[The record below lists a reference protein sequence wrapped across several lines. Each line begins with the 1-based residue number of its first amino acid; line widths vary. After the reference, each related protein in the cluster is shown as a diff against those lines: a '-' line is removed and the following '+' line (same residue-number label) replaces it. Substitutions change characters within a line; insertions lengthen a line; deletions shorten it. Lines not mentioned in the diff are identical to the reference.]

1 MSDDK
6 TTRHFIEEL
15 QRLKERLLE
24 MGELATS
31 RIDRA
36 VSGLTSRDP
45 VILDDVI
52 QGDESINT
60 LQIELDD
67 RCFKLLALRQPMATD
82 LRLIMSTTRITS
94 DLERVGDLAVNVAEA
109 AARYIQYPPVKPLI
123 DLPKMSELA
132 QQMLRDALS
141 SFVSGEVTLA
151 SDVLKRD
158 DSPGRP
164 EAPGLPG
171 SSHLHAQQSGSRRTG
186 ARSRADLTASR
197 ARGRSRDQYRRG
209 HHLPRRRPRRPASDQ
224 PIRRQLG
231 LRLLECAIPC
241 SPTPFGS

>member
-1 MSDDK
+1 MSDEK

-24 MGELATS
+24 MGDLATS

-45 VILDDVI
+45 VILGDVI
-52 QGDESINT
+52 QGDESINA

-158 DSPGRP
+158 DALDDLKRQVFQDLLTYMLNNPDLVAPALDLVLISRHLERVGDHATNIAEDIIFLVEGRDVR
-164 EAPGLPG
+164 
-171 SSHLHAQQSGSRRTG
+171 HQTSRF
-186 ARSRADLTASR
+186 AAS
-197 ARGRSRDQYRRG
+197 
-209 HHLPRRRPRRPASDQ
+209 
-224 PIRRQLG
+224 
-231 LRLLECAIPC
+231 
-241 SPTPFGS
+241 

>member
-45 VILDDVI
+45 VILGDVI

-141 SFVSGEVTLA
+141 SFVSGEVSLA

-158 DSPGRP
+158 DALDDLKRQVFQDLLTYMLNNPDLVAPALDLVLISRHLERVGDHATNIAEDIIFLVEGRDVR
-164 EAPGLPG
+164 
-171 SSHLHAQQSGSRRTG
+171 HQTSRF
-186 ARSRADLTASR
+186 AAS
-197 ARGRSRDQYRRG
+197 
-209 HHLPRRRPRRPASDQ
+209 
-224 PIRRQLG
+224 
-231 LRLLECAIPC
+231 
-241 SPTPFGS
+241 

>member
-1 MSDDK
+1 MSDEK

-45 VILDDVI
+45 VILGDVI
-52 QGDESINT
+52 QGDESINA

-158 DSPGRP
+158 DSLDDLKRQVFQDLLTYMLNNPDLVAPALDLVLISRHLERVGDHATNIAEDIIFLVEGRDVR
-164 EAPGLPG
+164 
-171 SSHLHAQQSGSRRTG
+171 HQTSRF
-186 ARSRADLTASR
+186 AAS
-197 ARGRSRDQYRRG
+197 
-209 HHLPRRRPRRPASDQ
+209 
-224 PIRRQLG
+224 
-231 LRLLECAIPC
+231 
-241 SPTPFGS
+241 

>member
-1 MSDDK
+1 MSDEK

-24 MGELATS
+24 MGDLATS

-45 VILDDVI
+45 VILGDVI
-52 QGDESINT
+52 QGDESINA

-123 DLPKMSELA
+123 DLPKMSEFA
-132 QQMLRDALS
+132 QQMLHDALS
-141 SFVSGEVTLA
+141 SFVSGEVSLA

-158 DSPGRP
+158 DALDDLKRQVFQDLLTYMLNNPDLVAPALDLVLISRHLERVGDHATNIAEDIIFLVEGRDVR
-164 EAPGLPG
+164 
-171 SSHLHAQQSGSRRTG
+171 HQTSRF
-186 ARSRADLTASR
+186 AAS
-197 ARGRSRDQYRRG
+197 
-209 HHLPRRRPRRPASDQ
+209 
-224 PIRRQLG
+224 
-231 LRLLECAIPC
+231 
-241 SPTPFGS
+241 

>member
-1 MSDDK
+1 MSDEK

-36 VSGLTSRDP
+36 VRGLTSRDP
-45 VILDDVI
+45 VILGDVI
-52 QGDESINT
+52 QGDESINA

-158 DSPGRP
+158 EALDDLKRQVFQDLLTYMLNNPDLVAPALDLVLISRHLERVGDHATNIAEDIIFLVEGRDVR
-164 EAPGLPG
+164 
-171 SSHLHAQQSGSRRTG
+171 HQTSRF
-186 ARSRADLTASR
+186 AAS
-197 ARGRSRDQYRRG
+197 
-209 HHLPRRRPRRPASDQ
+209 
-224 PIRRQLG
+224 
-231 LRLLECAIPC
+231 
-241 SPTPFGS
+241 